1 MDKVSESDMKEY
13 RDAFTLFDTKFEGVI
28 PAIEVGNLAR
38 ALGLNPTQK
47 DVRQL
52 TGLDDDP
59 NKKIKFDEFVP
70 IFLDMKKLKDDYKVP
85 DYIEAFKSLCDNEN
99 SGLAEAAVFKNMLVK
114 LGEKLDPEFVDHAMK
129 GFEPDADGK
138 IKYLD
143 IVKKVME
150 EAKN

>member
-1 MDKVSESDMKEY
+1 MDKVSESDMNEY

-38 ALGLNPTQK
+38 ALGLNPTQA
-47 DVRQL
+47 DVKRL
-52 TGLDDDP
+52 TGLDNDS

-70 IFLDMKKLKDDYKVP
+70 IFLDLKKIKDDHKVP
-85 DYIEAFKSLCDNEN
+85 DYVEAFKSLCDNDN
-99 SGLAEAAVFKNMLVK
+99 TGMAEAAVFKNMLVK
-114 LGEKLDPEFVDHAMK
+114 LGEKLDPEFVDLAMK

-143 IVKKVME
+143 IIKKVME
-150 EAKN
+150 EAK